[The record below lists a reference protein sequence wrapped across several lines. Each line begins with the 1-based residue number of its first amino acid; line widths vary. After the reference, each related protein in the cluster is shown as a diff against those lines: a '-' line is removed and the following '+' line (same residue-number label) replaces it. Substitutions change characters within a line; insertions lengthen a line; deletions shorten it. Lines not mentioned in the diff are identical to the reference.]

1 MSNKQSQLSITAPTS
16 WWKKIAKAL
25 ALSTEKSND
34 TGDTTSFL
42 SCALFDADED
52 GFFTISAES
61 GTSKTH
67 IQVDSEDD
75 LVSVEGYGVFMLKSK
90 DITNSVNNLPEDDV
104 TFSFTENEVII
115 ETSSGNIS
123 FSCPLVSIFN
133 DDATPQASHKFD
145 RNSIIAVCDGEELL
159 KKYRAGAIMSAE
171 MSKDKDIQL
180 SPLHGCAISL
190 IEEGIQIFSFASS
203 SAESFIPTQTEYVGK
218 KKDTLT
224 SIQSLTQPDVM
235 LQRIPIFSD
244 FEEVTIGIGD
254 NKHIHLED
262 DYIHMDISPLNLV
275 NNTNADKNVNI
286 SKIMRLIDPLWES
299 RVVSVKVSSKEF
311 FTALSRAASVKSD
324 GLTLEITDTEIL
336 MKSMNV
342 DGRTPFHQV
351 IECSTQWHDD
361 DAHKY
366 IVNVNITAIR
376 KISSM
381 VSSLPT
387 ISFDIS
393 TYEVT
398 SSSIPAVIVIK
409 TDEEYDHT
417 NPHDFFVIPTVR

>member
-1 MSNKQSQLSITAPTS
+1 MSEQETQLSITAPTS
-16 WWKKIAKAL
+16 WWKRIAKAI
-25 ALSTEKSND
+25 ALSTERSND

-42 SCALFDADED
+42 SCALFDADEE

-67 IQVDSEDD
+67 IQVEPDD
-75 LVSVEGYGVFMLKSK
+75 ELVSVEGYGLFMVKST
-90 DITNSVNNLPEDDV
+90 DITNSVNSLPEDDV
-104 TFSFTENEVII
+104 TFSFNDNEVIV

-159 KKYRAGAIMSAE
+159 KKYRAGSTMSAE
-171 MSKDKDIQL
+171 ISKDKDIQL
-180 SPLHGCAISL
+180 SPLHACAISL

-203 SAESFIPTQTEYVGK
+203 SAESFIPTETEYVGK
-218 KKDTLT
+218 RKEPIT

-235 LQRIPIFSD
+235 LQRIPIFTD
-244 FEEVTIGIGD
+244 FEEIAIGIGD
-254 NKHIHLED
+254 NRHVHLED

-286 SKIMRLIDPLWES
+286 NKIMRLVDPLWES
-299 RVVSVKVSSKEF
+299 RVVSVKVASKEF
-311 FTALSRAASVKSD
+311 FAALSRAASVKSD
-324 GLTLEITDTEIL
+324 GLTLEITDTEIS
-336 MKSMNV
+336 MKSMNI
-342 DGRTPFHQV
+342 DGRTPFYQV
-351 IECSTQWHDD
+351 IECSTQWHDG

-366 IVNVNITAIR
+366 VVNVNIASIR

-381 VSSLPT
+381 VSSLPS
-387 ISFDIS
+387 ISLDIS
-393 TYEVT
+393 TYEAT
-398 SSSIPAVIVIK
+398 SSTIPAVIVIK
-409 TDEEYDHT
+409 IDEEYDHT